1 MCFLCFY
8 LHVVGSMLDA
18 WKGSKALHI
27 RCRRFAI
34 FIHCIFFYKFCQ
46 HCGCR
51 GMRSAFKL
59 FFTDKT
65 GIIQSYKWTSP
76 FPILG
81 LLVVFFIQILT
92 KHSLSK
98 HLRTWSDTAFCVRRL
113 IWVCIVCICPIKK
126 SARLVWAWSN
136 TFTTFLFRVKSGNFG
151 HQVNSDIH
159 LQTLEIQMRRLLMS
173 RLIRL
178 FTVCL
183 DNWFFS
189 PIIKIWNNQSRC
201 LNLANSPNLPD
212 FSLLQVLIFCEKR
225 KINIGIFKP
234 PLKVYSEDRWTYH
247 PYPFLTSPRSST
259 PKHLLAKVTE
269 FSWIYLLLQYH

>member
-1 MCFLCFY
+1 MDTSCNSCARMYFFKHVNKIIFILILKGMCFLCFY

-98 HLRTWSDTAFCVRRL
+98 HLRT
-113 IWVCIVCICPIKK
+113 
-126 SARLVWAWSN
+126 
-136 TFTTFLFRVKSGNFG
+136 
-151 HQVNSDIH
+151 
-159 LQTLEIQMRRLLMS
+159 
-173 RLIRL
+173 
-178 FTVCL
+178 
-183 DNWFFS
+183 
-189 PIIKIWNNQSRC
+189 
-201 LNLANSPNLPD
+201 
-212 FSLLQVLIFCEKR
+212 
-225 KINIGIFKP
+225 
-234 PLKVYSEDRWTYH
+234 
-247 PYPFLTSPRSST
+247 
-259 PKHLLAKVTE
+259 
-269 FSWIYLLLQYH
+269 